1 MRIAHVNNTA
11 GIASILCR
19 HQRLSGS
26 EADVFVF
33 NKYLHR
39 QFGGEK
45 VNYHFPLSR
54 WKFLRK
60 LQGYDIWHYHYP
72 YGSLRRTLEKRRE
85 NRTYLK
91 HYHGDDLRGKYD
103 SDFCLVST
111 PDLLEF
117 APNGEWFPTPL
128 DLDQLVYTPSN
139 FDSLAHS
146 RRPIV
151 AHYPHYRLYQKYGDL
166 YSSALQQ
173 LQKEGKCEIVTI
185 FDIPRSEVLTILSSC
200 DLVVG
205 KILPQIG
212 WFGKFELEAMA
223 LGKPVVAY
231 VSSELFQRY
240 DPPIYRTTKDTFKS
254 DLESILSDIEE
265 QRKLSI
271 AGRLYVEKQ
280 HSANILLK
288 QLDRAYSVSQQ

>member
-11 GIASILCR
+11 GIASILSKQ
-19 HQRLSGS
+19 QRFLGN

-45 VNYHFPLSR
+45 VNYYFPISR

-60 LQGYDIWHYHYP
+60 LKGYDIWHYHYP
-72 YGSLRRTLEKRRE
+72 YGSLRRILENRKE

-91 HYHGDDLRGKYD
+91 HYHGDDLRGKID
-103 SDFCLVST
+103 NDFCLVST

-117 APNGEWFPTPL
+117 APNGEWFPTPV
-128 DLDQLVYTPSN
+128 DLEHLVYTPSYSDN
-139 FDSLAHS
+139 FSPS
-146 RRPIV
+146 RKPII
-151 AHYPHYRLYQKYGDL
+151 AHYPHYRLYQKYADL
-166 YSSALQQ
+166 YSNTLQQ
-173 LQKEGKCEIVTI
+173 LEKEGKCEIVTL

-223 LGKPVVAY
+223 IGKPVVAY
-231 VSSELFQRY
+231 VSSQLFQHY
-240 DPPIYRTTKDTFKS
+240 NPPIYRTTKDTLKS
-254 DLESILSDIEE
+254 DLESILSDIEG
-265 QRKLSI
+265 QRKLSK
-271 AGRLYVEKQ
+271 AGRLYVEKY
-280 HSANILLK
+280 HTVSNLVN
-288 QLDRAYSVSQQ
+288 QLERAYSRSQQ